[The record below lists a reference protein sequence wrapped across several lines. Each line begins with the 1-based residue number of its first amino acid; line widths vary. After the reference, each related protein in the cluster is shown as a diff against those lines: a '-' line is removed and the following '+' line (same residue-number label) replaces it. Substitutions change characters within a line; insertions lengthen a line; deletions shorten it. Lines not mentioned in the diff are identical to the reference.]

1 MFPKEWVAESIAKDC
16 RIAIHL
22 YRKFPP
28 TLYDWRPSPQQRS
41 VGELLRYLSVCAIS
55 GLKAYREPE
64 KGWRDVYNARAKE
77 MDLSRFDET
86 MERQAQEVLDFFRD
100 LPDEELATRETKLPS
115 GDVAKLGEVILNNVF
130 KQLPAYKMQLFL
142 YAKANGIVVS
152 TPNLW
157 RGVDPAS

>member
-16 RIAIHL
+16 RITIHL
-22 YRKFPP
+22 YRKIPH

-64 KGWRDVYNARAKE
+64 KGWRDVYTAQAKE
-77 MDLSRFDET
+77 MDLSQFGDY
-86 MERQAQEVLDFFRD
+86 MEHQANEVLEFFRD
-100 LPDEELATRETKLPS
+100 LTDEELATKEVRQPS
-115 GDVAKLGEVILNNVF
+115 GDVVKLGEAILNSPF

-142 YAKANGIVVS
+142 YAKANGIQVS

-157 RGVDPAS
+157 RGVDPAT